1 MGTPPADMEKTD
13 DLLSENPDWSE
24 IRETILM
31 LDFAVARMSHAMS
44 DGNDSVDTLIES
56 FTHMA
61 GQVESIQATAET
73 LTETGPRE
81 ELQAQCDSMQAKMGQ
96 AITAFQFYDRLS
108 QRMQHITNSLDAMA
122 VLINEEEQRNSRQK
136 WHELKT
142 MIRANYTLESD
153 KQMFE
158 SLLAGTSV
166 SDIISQATQP
176 RDADST
182 GEIELF

>member
-1 MGTPPADMEKTD
+1 MVSSPSSTGKDHNGLAN
-13 DLLSENPDWSE
+13 NPGWSE

-61 GQVESIQATAET
+61 KEVESIQDTANSLNENEQKET
-73 LTETGPRE
+73 MLK
-81 ELQAQCDSMQAKMGQ
+81 QCTSIHNNMNQ

-108 QRMQHITNSLDAMA
+108 QRMQHITNSLDSMSN
-122 VLINEEEQRNSRQK
+122 LITQEDQRIDCEK
-136 WHELKT
+136 WQDLKS

-153 KQMFE
+153 KRMFE
-158 SLLAGTSV
+158 SLLSGTSV
-166 SDIISQATQP
+166 SEIINQAAQS
-176 RDADST
+176 ANSSEV

>member
-1 MGTPPADMEKTD
+1 MVSSPSSNNTEHDELAK
-13 DLLSENPDWSE
+13 NPGWSE

-61 GQVESIQATAET
+61 KEVESIQATANTLNET
-73 LTETGPRE
+73 EQKQTM
-81 ELQAQCDSMQAKMGQ
+81 LQQCSSIHNNMNQ

-108 QRMQHITNSLDAMA
+108 QRMQHITNSLDSMST
-122 VLINEEEQRNSRQK
+122 LINQENQRIDHEK
-136 WHELKT
+136 WQELKA

-153 KQMFE
+153 KLMFE
-158 SLLAGTSV
+158 SLLSGTSV
-166 SDIISQATQP
+166 SDIINQATQSVNS
-176 RDADST
+176 DEV